1 MNKFMQD
8 ICDFHVGDF
17 VDIHTHILPGMD
29 DGCRSLTE
37 SVDFARLYEKAGIQR
52 IVATPH
58 FIPGTAWAPDK
69 ITVREKVHSLN
80 EHLTEQGVNLR
91 VFTGMEIAYHD
102 NLAQNLE
109 QGTLL
114 PLGDSE
120 FFLIE
125 PPMTKGSDLFL
136 ADINE
141 LVEQGYRIILA
152 HPERIEGLQ
161 NNLEAV
167 RGLLE
172 KGAFAQINFHSITGY
187 FGKRAKRASEKLL
200 EMNCCHFLASDSHD
214 LRKRP
219 PISLA
224 ELEMLGKFPAVMNTL
239 EAGNRKLKELFY

>member
-1 MNKFMQD
+1 MED
-8 ICDFHVGDF
+8 ILNFHVGDF
-17 VDIHTHILPGMD
+17 VDIHTHILPGVD

-37 SVDFARLYEKAGIQR
+37 SIDFARLYEKAGIQQ

-69 ITVREKVHSLN
+69 ITVREKVDSLN
-80 EHLTEQGVNLR
+80 GHLAEHGVNLR

-102 NLAQNLE
+102 NLGPNLE
-109 QGTLL
+109 QGMLL
-114 PLGDSE
+114 PLGNSE

-125 PPMTKGSDLFL
+125 PPMTKGADLFL
-136 ADINE
+136 ADIGG

-167 RGLLE
+167 HCLVRE
-172 KGAFAQINFHSITGY
+172 GALVQINFHSITGY
-187 FGKRAKRASEKLL
+187 FGRRAKRASEKLL

-219 PISLA
+219 PISLT
-224 ELEMLGKFPAVMNTL
+224 ELEMLGRFPAVMNAL
-239 EAGNRKLKELFY
+239 KAGNRKLKELFY